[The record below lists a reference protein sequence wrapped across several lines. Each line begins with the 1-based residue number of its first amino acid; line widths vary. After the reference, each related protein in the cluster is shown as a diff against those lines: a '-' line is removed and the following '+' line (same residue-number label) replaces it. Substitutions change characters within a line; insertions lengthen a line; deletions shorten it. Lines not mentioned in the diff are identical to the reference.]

1 MAQGIQKGLAKIPL
15 LWPFF
20 EEVHIPDHQLQLG
33 DLLQLSASKMEIF
46 WKYLRSPKK
55 IELKFQGKHG
65 HTQHW
70 LSMAIFS
77 TAHLISGLRLKEVS
91 HPVVSQD
98 SHSHPKFQP
107 CSKLTMLSHGLDC
120 RSKQICICH

>member
-46 WKYLRSPKK
+46 WKYVRSPNK

-70 LSMAIFS
+70 LSMAIFFNCPFD
-77 TAHLISGLRLKEVS
+77 LRFKIE
-91 HPVVSQD
+91 
-98 SHSHPKFQP
+98 
-107 CSKLTMLSHGLDC
+107 
-120 RSKQICICH
+120 RSESSRGFTG